1 MKTYTTVSVL
11 ALLGGSDAFVPV
23 SSFLQPAA
31 HVSVARA
38 AAPAAVRMVAT
49 EQAQTSKV
57 KRNENF
63 GKLTVSERS
72 KTHVCKPWEP
82 VDLTR
87 AAISLQCN
95 RCTCAT
101 SNAAT

>member
-1 MKTYTTVSVL
+1 MKTYTTVTVL

-23 SSFLQPAA
+23 SSFVQPAA
-31 HVSVARA
+31 HVSLARA

-63 GKLTVSERS
+63 GKLTVSDKEI
-72 KTHVCKPWEP
+72 THC
-82 VDLTR
+82 
-87 AAISLQCN
+87 LQP
-95 RCTCAT
+95 
-101 SNAAT
+101 